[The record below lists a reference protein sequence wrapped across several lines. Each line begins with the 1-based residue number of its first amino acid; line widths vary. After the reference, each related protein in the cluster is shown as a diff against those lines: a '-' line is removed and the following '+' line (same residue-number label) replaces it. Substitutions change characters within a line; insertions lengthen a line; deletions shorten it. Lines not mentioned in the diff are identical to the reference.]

1 VPGSQTSRHN
11 RGDGDNEKII
21 SNFREV
27 QWETKML
34 SKARLKYIKSL
45 QVKKYRQSEQRFVV
59 EGAKSVLELL
69 ASDFYT
75 ETVVATQEFI
85 DHNTLVVSGFSGELI
100 EEHENTL
107 ASVGEFKTNNSAV
120 AIARMKPNLPLEVNS
135 DEFALVLDDIRDPG
149 NLGTIIRTADWYGIS
164 KIIASN
170 DTTEFYNPKVIH
182 ASMGSFTR
190 VQVYY
195 TELARFLG
203 TVPVPILGAF
213 MNGDD
218 VHELDF
224 GTGGI
229 IVIGNEAQGISEA
242 VVKLVTRRVTIP
254 RFGKAESLNAAV
266 ATAVICDNIRRKRS
280 D

>member
-1 VPGSQTSRHN
+1 M
-11 RGDGDNEKII
+11 
-21 SNFREV
+21 
-27 QWETKML
+27 ETKML

-69 ASDFYT
+69 ASDFNT
-75 ETVVATQEFI
+75 ETVIATQEFME
-85 DHNTLVVSGFSGELI
+85 HNALVVSGFSGELI
-100 EEHENTL
+100 EENETTL
-107 ASVGEFKTNNSAV
+107 ASMGEFKTNNSAL
-120 AIARMKPNLPLEVNS
+120 AIARIKPNLSLEVKR
-135 DEFALVLDDIRDPG
+135 DEFALMLDDIRDPG

-164 KIIASN
+164 KIIASS

-195 TELARFLG
+195 TELAGFLG
-203 TVPVPILGAF
+203 SVTVPILGAF
-213 MNGDD
+213 MNGED

-229 IVIGNEAQGISEA
+229 IVIGNEAQGISSA
-242 VVKLVTRRVTIP
+242 VEKLVTRRITVP

-266 ATAVICDNIRRKRS
+266 ATAVICDNIRRKKG

>member
-1 VPGSQTSRHN
+1 
-11 RGDGDNEKII
+11 
-21 SNFREV
+21 
-27 QWETKML
+27 ML
-34 SKARLKYIKSL
+34 SKARAKFIKSL

-69 ASDFYT
+69 ASDFIT
-75 ETVVATQEFI
+75 ETVVATQEFM
-85 DHNTLVVSGFSGELI
+85 DHSKLLLSDFSGELI
-100 EEHENTL
+100 EEKESTL
-107 ASVGEFKTNNSAV
+107 ASVGEFKTNNSAL
-120 AIARMKPNLPLEVNS
+120 AIARMKPNLPLEVNEH
-135 DEFALVLDDIRDPG
+135 EFAVMLDDIRDPG

-195 TELARFLG
+195 TDLAGFLKQA
-203 TVPVPILGAF
+203 TVPILGTF
-213 MNGDD
+213 MDGASI
-218 VHELDF
+218 HEVDF

-229 IVIGNEAQGISEA
+229 IVIGNEAQGISTA
-242 VVKLVTRRVTIP
+242 VEKRVTRRVTIP

-266 ATAVICDNIRRKRS
+266 ATAIICDNIRRKRV